1 MKVIANGIRFGILLQ
16 LAIGPMCLMTFN
28 TAMSQGFWRG
38 MVVVAA
44 IAAVDILYMALAGM
58 GVARLMK
65 SDRVQ
70 KSIRL
75 FGALVLI
82 LFGLNILFGA
92 LGFSILPGIALFGV
106 ARSSSLFLRCVF
118 LTASNPLTI
127 VFFSGIF
134 SSQVAENHYQ
144 PRELF
149 TFGIGVMLATG
160 VFLTAVAALGTVLS
174 GFIPDTAARIM
185 NGAVGVFLVF
195 FGLRMHRNKEE
206 GSCK

>member
-1 MKVIANGIRFGILLQ
+1 MKVIANGIRFGVLLQ

-44 IAAVDILYMALAGM
+44 IAVVDILYMTLAGM

-65 SDRVQ
+65 GGSVH
-70 KSIRL
+70 KGIRL
-75 FGALVLI
+75 FGALVLV
-82 LFGLNILFGA
+82 LFGFNILLGA
-92 LGFSILPGIALFGV
+92 LGFSLLPGIALFGEMG
-106 ARSSSLFLRCVF
+106 SSSLFLRRVF

-134 SSQVAENHYQ
+134 SSQVAENRYQ
-144 PRELF
+144 SKELIL
-149 TFGIGVMLATG
+149 FGVGVMLATG

-174 GFIPDTAARIM
+174 GFIPDTAVRVM

-195 FGLRMHRNKEE
+195 FGVRMYRNKEDCCE
-206 GSCK
+206 